1 MFVAAGETDKCDKP
15 NRTAVFHD
23 DLANV
28 PRLSEQIVCVGRW
41 LRQRTLFSARLRRG
55 RYSARLRR
63 GGGFP
68 RAPAVFSSAMR
79 ETAPG
84 WTVNTAF
91 VQHLRFCESAFGV
104 PNRQG
109 VGNRDWE

>member
-68 RAPAVFSSAMR
+68 RANLRITGAKRRPSTFLRRVAPA
-79 ETAPG
+79 
-84 WTVNTAF
+84 
-91 VQHLRFCESAFGV
+91 QHISPARS
-104 PNRQG
+104 
-109 VGNRDWE
+109 